1 VTKEQRTVEE
11 FNSFVLEFDRETDW
25 IFDDVSEKQIY
36 TILVLQRSHM
46 AGVFAELC
54 ERLNIDL

>member
-1 VTKEQRTVEE
+1 MTKEQRTVEE

-25 IFDDVSEKQIY
+25 IFDDVSERQIHA
-36 TILVLQRSHM
+36 ILVLRGSHL

-54 ERLNIDL
+54 ERMNIDL